1 MGALEVSGV
10 TKTFG
15 DLRAVDEVTFSVE
28 AGDIYGFIGPNGA
41 GKTTT
46 MRVISTLELPDSGDV
61 TVNGFSVLE
70 DPRSVRSKLGFMP
83 DSYGSYQAVTIAD
96 YLDFFARAYG
106 LRGGNRRRA
115 VGQVMD
121 FTSLEPLSGKLT
133 SSLSKGMKQ
142 RLCLAK
148 TLLHDP
154 DVLVL
159 DEPASGLDPRARVEF
174 RELVIALS
182 EMKKAILVSS
192 HILTELSE
200 ICTGVAI
207 IEQGRIQA
215 SGSVEEVLSKGASL
229 REVFIRCLVDQD
241 RVQKFIAEQPVHV
254 ESASRTRDGI
264 TVQFAGD
271 DDDLAALVGDLVRH
285 GLRPVEVRSK
295 STDLE
300 TLFMDLTEGRV
311 Q

>member
-1 MGALEVSGV
+1 MGILEVSGV

-15 DLRAVDEVTFSVE
+15 DLKAVDEVSFSLE

-46 MRVISTLELPDSGDV
+46 MRVISTLDLPDSGDV

-106 LRGGNRRRA
+106 LRGDGRRRA

-121 FTSLEPLSGKLT
+121 FTSLEPMSGKLT

-154 DVLVL
+154 EVLIL

-174 RELVIALS
+174 RELVIALA

-215 SGSVEEVLSKGASL
+215 SGSVEEVMSKGASL
-229 REVFIRCLVDQD
+229 REVFIRCLADQEK
-241 RVQKFIAEQPVHV
+241 VQRFIAEQPLHV
-254 ESASRTRDGI
+254 ESASRSRDGV
-264 TVQFAGD
+264 TVQFAGS
-271 DDDLAALVGDLVRH
+271 DDDLAALVADLVRQ
-285 GLRPVEVRSK
+285 GLRPMEVRSR

-300 TLFMDLTEGRV
+300 SLFMDLTEGRV

>member
-1 MGALEVSGV
+1 MGMLEVSGV

-15 DLRAVDEVTFSVE
+15 DLKAVDEVSFSLE

-46 MRVISTLELPDSGDV
+46 MRVISTLDLPDSGDV

-106 LRGGNRRRA
+106 LRGDDRRRA

-121 FTSLEPLSGKLT
+121 FTSLEPMSGKLT

-154 DVLVL
+154 EVLIL

-174 RELVIALS
+174 RELVIALA

-215 SGSVEEVLSKGASL
+215 SGSVEEVMSKGASL
-229 REVFIRCLVDQD
+229 REVFIRCLADQEK
-241 RVQKFIAEQPVHV
+241 VQRFIAEQPLHV
-254 ESASRTRDGI
+254 ESASRSRDGV
-264 TVQFAGD
+264 TVQFAGS
-271 DDDLAALVGDLVRH
+271 DDDLAALVADLVRQ
-285 GLRPVEVRSK
+285 GLRPMEVRSR

-300 TLFMDLTEGRV
+300 SLFMDLTEGRV